1 MWKETNKRIFCQLI
15 ANQMDRELGG
25 VKSLRKQFGG
35 WSMSMRYKQ
44 LENEQRTL
52 SPKVWWQG
60 KCIRAALSTDQVGN
74 RYRNYLDEANT
85 EIINKTGQKSVV
97 QNQLISII
105 YLRFGVSVEEFRA
118 LIKDCVHFQIL
129 CDPAKVSNGTRNN
142 KPKEETG
149 RIRVLLWS
157 RGMCRITAYREM
169 VKFGKSSI
177 ADHRPLTVITAQR
190 DLV

>member
-1 MWKETNKRIFCQLI
+1 
-15 ANQMDRELGG
+15 MDRELGG
-25 VKSLRKQFGG
+25 IKALRKQFGG
-35 WSMSMRYKQ
+35 QSMRYKQ
-44 LENEQRTL
+44 FMNEQRTL
-52 SPKVWWQG
+52 SPKTFDD
-60 KCIRAALSTDQVGN
+60 RESALEQCCQPTKWGN

-97 QNQLISII
+97 QHQIISII

-149 RIRVLLWS
+149 RIRVLL
-157 RGMCRITAYREM
+157 
-169 VKFGKSSI
+169 
-177 ADHRPLTVITAQR
+177 
-190 DLV
+190 